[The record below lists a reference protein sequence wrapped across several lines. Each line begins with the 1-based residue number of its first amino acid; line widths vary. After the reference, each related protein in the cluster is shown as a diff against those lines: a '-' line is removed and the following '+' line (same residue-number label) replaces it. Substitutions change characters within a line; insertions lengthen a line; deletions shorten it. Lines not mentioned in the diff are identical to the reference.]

1 MGRNM
6 LELSSIEIID
16 LVRAIIFRFI
26 IIIIF
31 RYIIYVGGLSGII
44 AIWIY
49 HLSEEQHRMG
59 EHVLNREIER
69 TVNKEIISIKFIN
82 SLICFNHRYR
92 SRFRPFFVNHN
103 LV

>member
-6 LELSSIEIID
+6 LELSSIEIKD

-31 RYIIYVGGLSGII
+31 RYIIYVGGLTSII

-49 HLSEEQHRMG
+49 HLSEE
-59 EHVLNREIER
+59 
-69 TVNKEIISIKFIN
+69 
-82 SLICFNHRYR
+82 
-92 SRFRPFFVNHN
+92 
-103 LV
+103 

>member
-16 LVRAIIFRFI
+16 LARAIIFRFI

-49 HLSEEQHRMG
+49 HLSEEQHRTG

-69 TVNKEIISIKFIN
+69 TVNKEIISIKFIYCIYTN
-82 SLICFNHRYR
+82 KE
-92 SRFRPFFVNHN
+92 
-103 LV
+103 